1 MVIKVAI
8 IGDNNELKVLRKT
21 DIGYMLDSEIGE
33 IFLHNN
39 ETMFTELKADDLVTV
54 FLYFDNKKRLSA
66 TMHKPLVTINQAA
79 LLNVVSVNN
88 DLGVFLD
95 MGINKDLLL
104 SKDDLPYDKNLW
116 PRVNDKVYVKVIN
129 KNRLIAKITD
139 PEITLN
145 SNYEIGKTIN
155 GYIIRIGEVGINV
168 VTEDLVAI
176 FVHNSMYRGN
186 YRIGDLVE
194 LRITHF
200 SDKGYSG
207 SLLAQKENLRIDD
220 ATMILEYLKTYKTL
234 PLTSKSSAE
243 EIHKYFEMSRKAF
256 KRALGY
262 LYREKLVK
270 FSETNTYLEGEENG
284 R

>member
-1 MVIKVAI
+1 MAI
-8 IGDNNELKVLRKT
+8 IGDKNELKVLRKT
-21 DIGYMLDSEIGE
+21 DIGYMLDSELGE

-39 ETMFTELKADDLVTV
+39 ETMFTELNEDDLVTV

-66 TMHKPLVTINQAA
+66 TMHTPLVTVNQAA
-79 LLNVVSVNN
+79 LLNVVSAN
-88 DLGVFLD
+88 DELGVFLD

-104 SKDDLPYDKNLW
+104 SNDDLPYDKNLW
-116 PRVNDKVYVKVIN
+116 PRVDDKVYVKVLN
-129 KNRLIAKITD
+129 KNRLVAKMAD
-139 PEITLN
+139 PDIPLET
-145 SNYEIGKTIN
+145 SYEIGKTIS
-155 GYIIRIGEVGINV
+155 GYVIRVGEVGINV
-168 VTEDLVAI
+168 VTEDEVGI
-176 FVHNSMYRGN
+176 FIHNSMYRGI

-194 LRITHF
+194 VRLTHF

-220 ATMILEYLKTYKTL
+220 STIILEYLKTYKTL
-234 PLTSKSSAE
+234 PLTSKSSSE
-243 EIHKYFEMSRKAF
+243 DILEYFEMSRKAF

-270 FSETNTYLEGEENG
+270 FSETNTYLEGDENG